1 MTASPSLSE
10 APSPPHPSVPILS
23 VSELNGMAR
32 MALEKNLPL
41 LWVAGEISNLTR
53 AASGHIYFILKDAN
67 SQVRCTIWRNKAQ
80 LIGFRPENGQKV
92 EARALVTL
100 YEARGEY
107 QLNVETLRRA
117 GQGLLFE
124 RFLALKATLEAEG
137 LFTPENKRQLP
148 FFPRHIAIVTSP
160 QAAALKDV
168 LITLERRAPHLAIT
182 LFPTPVQGEGAA
194 LQIATALKTAAA
206 SGCEAIILCRG
217 GGSLEDLWAFNEEEV
232 VRAIRASS
240 IPVVSGVGHETDFT
254 LADFA
259 ADLRAPTPTS
269 AAEQICP
276 DRAILLERIVALSR
290 RLEQGWQRRLGRW
303 GEQLDYLAF
312 RLPSPAR
319 QIAIRR
325 NRLTL
330 QSNRLHE
337 AISRL
342 LAKERQ
348 GLERLA
354 QSLRQL
360 SPEAVLARGYA
371 IAFDA
376 QNRAARD
383 ASQLTEGEILT
394 LRLAEGSTA
403 VAVVNHPKASSPQA

>member
-10 APSPPHPSVPILS
+10 APPSAHILS

-32 MALEKNLPL
+32 VALEKNLPL

-53 AASGHIYFILKDAN
+53 AASGHVYFILKDAN
-67 SQVRCTIWRNKAQ
+67 AQARCTIWRNKAQ

-107 QLNVETLRRA
+107 QLNVETLRQA
-117 GQGLLFE
+117 GQGSLFE
-124 RFLALKATLEAEG
+124 RFLALKAALEAEG
-137 LFTPENKRQLP
+137 LFALSSKRPLP
-148 FFPRHIAIVTSP
+148 SFPRHIGIVTSP

-194 LQIATALKTAAA
+194 IQIAAALKAAA
-206 SGCEAIILCRG
+206 AYDCESIILCRG

-240 IPVVSGVGHETDFT
+240 IPVVSGIGHETDFT

-276 DRAILLERIVALSR
+276 DRAVLLERLSALSR
-290 RLEQGWQRRLGRW
+290 RLEHGWQRRLGRW

-319 QIAIRR
+319 QIAIRHE
-325 NRLTL
+325 RLTF
-330 QSNRLHE
+330 QTRRIKE
-337 AISRL
+337 AIFRL
-342 LAKERQ
+342 LAKDRQ
-348 GLERLA
+348 GLEKLA

-360 SPEAVLARGYA
+360 NPEAVLARGYA

-376 QNRAARD
+376 ENRAARD
-383 ASQLTEGEILT
+383 ASQLVEGEILT
-394 LRLAEGSTA
+394 LRLAKGAAS
-403 VAVVNHPKASSPQA
+403 VAVICSNSS